1 MKLLLDTHIWLWM
14 INKPQ
19 KIKQPVRR
27 LLANPRNEVYLSP
40 VSVWE
45 IILLAR
51 GGRLG
56 KFKDPCPWFDQAFA
70 ASKLLE
76 APITQEVSLEMG
88 RFEVAHADPADR
100 WLIATART
108 YGCKLVTED
117 EKIIHS
123 GCAELVVNE

>member
-19 KIKQPVRR
+19 KIKQRTR
-27 LLANPRNEVYLSP
+27 KLLANPKNEVYLSP

-45 IILLAR
+45 VILIAR
-51 GGRLG
+51 NGRLG
-56 KFKDPCPWFDQAFA
+56 NSTDPYPWFEQAFA
-70 ASKLLE
+70 GSMLLE
-76 APITQEVSLEMG
+76 APITREVSLEMG
-88 RFEVAHADPADR
+88 RFELLHADPADR

-108 YGCKLVTED
+108 YGCKLVSED

-123 GCAELVVNE
+123 KCVEVVPND